1 MRRTLFIA
9 LCLAALCWA
18 ASPFPAERSQAPA
31 GVVQVASAVKAAVA
45 APQRPEIV
53 DHYGDPDR
61 FIQYYIRR
69 PLTFV

>member
-1 MRRTLFIA
+1 MHRTLFIA
-9 LCLAALCWA
+9 LCLCLA
-18 ASPFPAERSQAPA
+18 ASLTPADGGAPL
-31 GVVQVASAVKAAVA
+31 GPLDEVQVASAVKAAVA

-61 FIQYYIRR
+61 FIQYIIKR